1 MKTITF
7 YSYKGGVG
15 RTLALSN
22 IATRLA
28 EFGKTVCMI
37 DFDLEA
43 PGIPYKFKKQ
53 LKSLEF
59 ETGLVDYLQH
69 YVKYRQAPPNVKDFM
84 TTVKEGTANQKEIT
98 LLPAG
103 NIYSKDYWVKL
114 SSIGWDKF
122 FYEKDSTGVEFFFD
136 LKEKIKNEI
145 QPDYL
150 LIDSRTGITEIAGIT
165 LSLLADEVVLLSV
178 NNEENLEGTQQVLR
192 TILQNNNPVLGT
204 PPKIH
209 FVMSRMPQKKE
220 GQTESP
226 SYKIIQKV
234 KYRLNQFL
242 TEKELD
248 YQIDKVLTIH
258 SEPELQIEESLKIA
272 YDDEDRPSAIGMDYL
287 RLFRALTDGDLTE
300 EEKVLFKRK
309 REYEKLKAE
318 IFSEGKDR
326 SERVV
331 LLEEALSKYRDLD
344 EWFILSYL
352 SLAYYDVGDWENAE
366 VYLKQSMEINPYD
379 YITRF
384 YLANTY
390 SIQKNFNQ
398 ALEIYEK
405 LYSELFDLNYTNLL
419 MDDVTVNMGLAYLR
433 TGQTDKSLNLFK
445 KVVEEFKPSFEN
457 YNIYAS
463 VLMQV
468 GNYQEALNYV
478 YLALELAPKEFMPN
492 ATLAEIQAHLGNDME
507 FYRNINMA
515 LSLGLKWEQI
525 KKEPI
530 YKKYLKEQR
539 FIEMLARYDIYP
551 EEEI

>member
-69 YVKYRQAPPNVKDFM
+69 YVKYRQAPPNVKDFI
-84 TTVKEGTANQKEIT
+84 TTVQEGTANQKEIT

-136 LKEKIKNEI
+136 LKEKIKKEI

-192 TILQNNNPVLGT
+192 TILQNNNPVLGM
-204 PPKIH
+204 PPKVH
-209 FVMSRMPQKKE
+209 FVMSRMPLKKE

-234 KYRLNQFL
+234 KYRLNKFL

-300 EEKVLFKRK
+300 EEEDLFRRK
-309 REYEKLKAE
+309 REFEKLKVE
-318 IFSEGKDR
+318 IAQSEDRPERIRLLKQGLEKFKNLDELYIISSLGEAYYYEHDYDSARQYVERAIELDSTSLSYVMMLADIFYFQEKLDRALELYYQLYKKSPKNEELIRDIGSVYIKKNNYKKGLTFFSKLIDEFPPSSNNYNYHADALMRIGKHK
-326 SERVV
+326 
-331 LLEEALSKYRDLD
+331 EALK
-344 EWFILSYL
+344 
-352 SLAYYDVGDWENAE
+352 
-366 VYLKQSMEINPYD
+366 
-379 YITRF
+379 
-384 YLANTY
+384 
-390 SIQKNFNQ
+390 
-398 ALEIYEK
+398 
-405 LYSELFDLNYTNLL
+405 
-419 MDDVTVNMGLAYLR
+419 
-433 TGQTDKSLNLFK
+433 
-445 KVVEEFKPSFEN
+445 
-457 YNIYAS
+457 
-463 VLMQV
+463 
-468 GNYQEALNYV
+468 YV
-478 YLALELAPKEFMPN
+478 YLALELNPSSAVIN
-492 ATLAEIQAHLGNDME
+492 ATLAEIQAYLNNDME

-515 LSLGLKWEQI
+515 LSFGLTFEQI

-530 YKKYLKEQR
+530 YQKYLKEQR

>member
-69 YVKYRQAPPNVKDFM
+69 YVKYRQAPPNVKDFI
-84 TTVKEGTANQKEIT
+84 TTVEEGTANKKEIT

-136 LKEKIKNEI
+136 LKEKIKKEI

-192 TILQNNNPVLGT
+192 TILQNNNPVLGM

-209 FVMSRMPQKKE
+209 FVMSRMPLKKE

-234 KYRLNQFL
+234 KYRLNKFL

-309 REYEKLKAE
+309 REFEKLKTE
-318 IFSEGKDR
+318 IFKEEKEV

-366 VYLKQSMEINPYD
+366 VYLKQSMEIRPND
-379 YITRF
+379 YLTRF

-390 SIQKNFNQ
+390 SMQKNFNQ
-398 ALEIYEK
+398 ALEVYEK

-419 MDDVTVNMGLAYLR
+419 MDVTRHMGLTYLKI
-433 TGQTDKSLNLFK
+433 GHVDKSLNLFK
-445 KVVEEFKPSFEN
+445 KVVKEFKPSFEN
-457 YNIYAS
+457 YNNYAS

-468 GNYQEALNYV
+468 GNYQEALNYA

-507 FYRNINMA
+507 FYRSINMA

-525 KKEPI
+525 KRESI
-530 YKKYLKEQR
+530 YQKFLKEQR

>member
-69 YVKYRQAPPNVKDFM
+69 YVKYRQAPPNVKDFV
-84 TTVKEGTANQKEIT
+84 TTVQEGTANQKEIT

-122 FYEKDSTGVEFFFD
+122 FYEKDSTGVGFFFD
-136 LKEKIKNEI
+136 LKEKIKKEI

-209 FVMSRMPQKKE
+209 FVMSRMPLKKE

-248 YQIDKVLTIH
+248 YQIDKVLTVH

-272 YDDEDRPSAIGMDYL
+272 YDDEDRPSAIGVDYL

-300 EEKVLFKRK
+300 EEEILFRRK
-309 REYEKLKAE
+309 REFEKLKAE
-318 IFSEGKDR
+318 IAQSEDR
-326 SERVV
+326 PERVA
-331 LLEEALSKYRDLD
+331 LLEGALREYQDLD
-344 EWFILSYL
+344 EWFIVS
-352 SLAYYDVGDWENAE
+352 SLGTAYYDIKDWENAIL
-366 VYLKQSMEINPYD
+366 YLKQSINIDPKNYVN
-379 YITRF
+379 RF
-384 YLANTY
+384 FLANVFYAKKEFDT
-390 SIQKNFNQ
+390 
-398 ALEIYEK
+398 ALAIYEELHNQLLIDSDTILLK
-405 LYSELFDLNYTNLL
+405 MVISKMGFVYSEKKDIKKALIF
-419 MDDVTVNMGLAYLR
+419 
-433 TGQTDKSLNLFK
+433 FK
-445 KVVEEFKPSFEN
+445 ELVDEFKPSFRS
-457 YNIYAS
+457 YNNYAS
-463 VLMQV
+463 ILMQV
-468 GNYQEALNYV
+468 GNYQEALNYA

-525 KKEPI
+525 KTEPI
-530 YKKYLKEQR
+530 YEKYLKEQR

>member
-53 LKSLEF
+53 LKSMEF

-69 YVKYRQAPPNVKDFM
+69 YVKYRQAPPNVKDFI
-84 TTVKEGTANQKEIT
+84 TTVQEENGKQKEIT

-136 LKEKIKNEI
+136 LKEKIKQEI

-178 NNEENLEGTQQVLR
+178 NNEENLEGTEQVLR

-209 FVMSRMPQKKE
+209 FVMSRMPLKKE
-220 GQTESP
+220 GQAESP
-226 SYKIIQKV
+226 SYKINQKV

-242 TEKELD
+242 TDKALD

-272 YDDEDRPSAIGMDYL
+272 YGDEDQPSAIGVDYL
-287 RLFRALTDGDLTE
+287 RLFQALTDGDLTE
-300 EEKVLFKRK
+300 DEKVLFRRK
-309 REYEKLKAE
+309 REYGKLINLALQNNEPLEQLKFFQIALEK
-318 IFSEGKDR
+318 F
-326 SERVV
+326 
-331 LLEEALSKYRDLD
+331 RDLD
-344 EWFILSYL
+344 EFGIIANIGV
-352 SLAYYDVGDWENAE
+352 AYYRLNDWQNAKL
-366 VYLKQSMEINPYD
+366 YLEESYALNPSN
-379 YITRF
+379 TQVRF
-384 YLANTY
+384 FLANLY
-390 SIQKNFNQ
+390 SVNRNLEGALKLYDELCDEDGRTEMLVKNIGVAYLNNEEIDKGLLIFEELIAEYPPSAMNYNLYAVTLMTKGAYSK
-398 ALEIYEK
+398 ALEVIYK
-405 LYSELFDLNYTNLL
+405 
-419 MDDVTVNMGLAYLR
+419 G
-433 TGQTDKSLNLFK
+433 
-445 KVVEEFKPSFEN
+445 
-457 YNIYAS
+457 
-463 VLMQV
+463 
-468 GNYQEALNYV
+468 
-478 YLALELAPKEFMPN
+478 LELEPNHALSN
-492 ATLAEIQAHLGNDME
+492 ATLAEIQAYQGNDME

-515 LSLGLKWEQI
+515 LSLGLKWNDVKE
-525 KKEPI
+525 EPI
-530 YKKYLKEQR
+530 YKKYLKEQK
-539 FIEMLARYDIYP
+539 FIEMLARYEIYP

>member
-43 PGIPYKFKKQ
+43 PGIPYKFKKE

-69 YVKYRQAPPNVKDFM
+69 YVKYRQAPPNVKDFI
-84 TTVKEGTANQKEIT
+84 TTVQEGTGKQKEIT

-136 LKEKIKNEI
+136 LKEKIKQEI

-150 LIDSRTGITEIAGIT
+150 LIDSRTGISEIAGIT

-192 TILQNNNPVLGT
+192 TVLQNNNPILGT

-220 GQTESP
+220 GQAESP

-258 SEPELQIEESLKIA
+258 SEPELQMEESLKIA
-272 YDDEDRPSAIGMDYL
+272 YGDEDRPSAIGMDYL
-287 RLFRALTDGDLTE
+287 RLFQALTDGDLTE
-300 EEKVLFKRK
+300 EEKKMFKRK
-309 REYEKLKAE
+309 RDFEKLKTIILNTKNKKKRIE
-318 IFSEGKDR
+318 
-326 SERVV
+326 
-331 LLEEALSKYRDLD
+331 LLKKALGEFKELD
-344 EWFILSYL
+344 ELFIVESLGKAYYYEADYKNAKIYLDKTVKLNPDVFLHKLMLAHISYL
-352 SLAYYDVGDWENAE
+352 SQDLESTLRLYNELDSKFPNNEFIIRSLGITYIENKEIKKGLIFFNRLINEFVPSYKNYNSYADALIQIGNYE
-366 VYLKQSMEINPYD
+366 KALKY
-379 YITRF
+379 
-384 YLANTY
+384 
-390 SIQKNFNQ
+390 
-398 ALEIYEK
+398 IYE
-405 LYSELFDLNYTNLL
+405 
-419 MDDVTVNMGLAYLR
+419 
-433 TGQTDKSLNLFK
+433 
-445 KVVEEFKPSFEN
+445 
-457 YNIYAS
+457 
-463 VLMQV
+463 
-468 GNYQEALNYV
+468 
-478 YLALELAPKEFMPN
+478 ALELEPKEAVGN
-492 ATLAEIQAHLGNDME
+492 ATLAEIQAYLGNDME

-515 LSLGLKWEQI
+515 LSFGFTWKQI

-539 FIEMLARYDIYP
+539 FIDMLARYDIYP

>member
-28 EFGKTVCMI
+28 EFGKAVCMI

-53 LKSLEF
+53 LKSMEF

-69 YVKYRQAPPNVKDFM
+69 YVKYRQAPPNVKDFI
-84 TTVKEGTANQKEIT
+84 TTVQEENGKEKEIT

-136 LKEKIKNEI
+136 LKEKIKQEI

-178 NNEENLEGTQQVLR
+178 NNEENLEGTEQVLR

-204 PPKIH
+204 SPKIH
-209 FVMSRMPQKKE
+209 FVMSRMPLKKE
-220 GQTESP
+220 GQAESP
-226 SYKIIQKV
+226 SYKINQKV

-242 TEKELD
+242 TDKALD

-272 YDDEDRPSAIGMDYL
+272 YDDEDKPSAIGVDYL
-287 RLFRALTDGDLTE
+287 RLFQALTDGDLTE
-300 EEKVLFKRK
+300 EEKVLFRRK
-309 REYEKLKAE
+309 REFEKLKAE
-318 IFSEGKDR
+318 IVESSDR
-326 SERVV
+326 LERIK
-331 LLEEALSKYRDLD
+331 LLEVALGKFKDLD
-344 EWFILSYL
+344 ELYIVSSLGEEYYYEDHFIDEWGKAEKFLKRTIDLNPNFLKAKLMLANMFYIQGELNEACELYL
-352 SLAYYDVGDWENAE
+352 SVYKKQINNEYLIRRLGVLFFIKKDYKKGLEFFNDLLTKFPPSGRNYNAYASSLVKMENYKE
-366 VYLKQSMEINPYD
+366 
-379 YITRF
+379 
-384 YLANTY
+384 
-390 SIQKNFNQ
+390 
-398 ALEIYEK
+398 ALE
-405 LYSELFDLNYTNLL
+405 YSY
-419 MDDVTVNMGLAYLR
+419 
-433 TGQTDKSLNLFK
+433 KSLELEAN
-445 KVVEEFKPSFEN
+445 EP
-457 YNIYAS
+457 IY
-463 VLMQV
+463 
-468 GNYQEALNYV
+468 
-478 YLALELAPKEFMPN
+478 N

-515 LSLGLKWEQI
+515 LSLGFRWGYI

-530 YKKYLKEQR
+530 YKKYLKEQK
-539 FIEMLARYDIYP
+539 FIEMLARYEIYP

>member
-15 RTLALSN
+15 RTLALSG

-59 ETGLVDYLQH
+59 ETGLVDYLEH
-69 YVKYRQAPPNVKDFM
+69 YIKYRQAPPNVKDFV
-84 TTVKEGTANQKEIT
+84 TIVQEGTDNQKEIT

-103 NIYSKDYWVKL
+103 NIYSKDYWIKL
-114 SSIGWDKF
+114 SSIAWDKF

-136 LKEKIKNEI
+136 LKEKIQKEI

-150 LIDSRTGITEIAGIT
+150 LIDSRTGISEIAGIT

-192 TILQNNNPVLGT
+192 TILQNKNPVLGT

-209 FVMSRMPQKKE
+209 FVMSRMPQKKV
-220 GQTESP
+220 GQIESP
-226 SYKIIQKV
+226 SYKIVQKV

-242 TEKELD
+242 TTKELD
-248 YQIDKVLTIH
+248 YQLDKVLTIH
-258 SEPELQIEESLKIA
+258 SEPDLQIEESLKIA
-272 YDDEDRPSAIGMDYL
+272 YDEEDKVSAIGVDYL
-287 RLFRALTDGDLTE
+287 RLFQALTDGDLTE
-300 EEKVLFKRK
+300 EEKVLFRRK
-309 REYEKLKAE
+309 REYEKLKIEIAE
-318 IFSEGKDR
+318 SNDR
-326 SERVV
+326 LEKIK
-331 LLEEALSKYRDLD
+331 LLEIALEQFKDLD
-344 EWFILSYL
+344 ELYIVS
-352 SLAYYDVGDWENAE
+352 SLGEAYYYEDYFLDEWGKAE
-366 VYLKQSMEINPYD
+366 KYLKRTIELSPNYLKSKLM
-379 YITRF
+379 
-384 YLANTY
+384 LANMFY
-390 SIQKNFNQ
+390 VQG
-398 ALEIYEK
+398 E
-405 LYSELFDLNYTNLL
+405 FD
-419 MDDVTVNMGLAYLR
+419 
-433 TGQTDKSLNLFK
+433 
-445 KVVEEFKPSFEN
+445 
-457 YNIYAS
+457 
-463 VLMQV
+463 
-468 GNYQEALNYV
+468 EALNL
-478 YLALELAPKEFMPN
+478 YLNLYEEVPNNQDLIRSLGHLYIAKKDYKKGLNFFEILLIGFAPSALNYNAYADVLIKMGNYKDASEYSYAALDLEPTNALYN

-515 LSLGLKWEQI
+515 LSLGLAWEEI
-525 KKEPI
+525 EKEPI